1 VPKRS
6 GILTGTAGVYHVAS
20 QLAAHNF
27 HAAVTYGNAP
37 FVDIVLGHMDGSA
50 SLSLQ
55 VKTSHWALRTR
66 GRGGNKTPHH
76 YEWDVGQRS
85 AMQHQPDLFFAFVD
99 LKLGSGQLPDVFII
113 PSRSVYDWFQGV
125 INKHF
130 EGDPKKLKRWRFHPG
145 VKSIDQY
152 RNNWDTLRDY
162 LDQKSQSSEQ

>member
-1 VPKRS
+1 
-6 GILTGTAGVYHVAS
+6 
-20 QLAAHNF
+20 
-27 HAAVTYGNAP
+27 
-37 FVDIVLGHMDGSA
+37 
-50 SLSLQ
+50 
-55 VKTSHWALRTR
+55 
-66 GRGGNKTPHH
+66 
-76 YEWDVGQRS
+76 
-85 AMQHQPDLFFAFVD
+85 MQHQPDLFFAFVD